1 MKTVLLIF
9 LGLLILQSKLFAYHG
24 LIMLGCCW
32 GAEPVHLLIKVMP
45 FIKSVILA
53 LILEV
58 LFTGILI
65 GFNLK
70 ILTIMWLVELT
81 ADVIFVIGY
90 WIAWIYYGILGFFRN
105 FE

>member
-9 LGLLILQSKLFAYHG
+9 LGLLILQSKWFAYCNF
-24 LIMLGCCW
+24 LSIGCCW
-32 GAEPVHLLIKVMP
+32 GGNPVPLQIKVIP
-45 FIKSVILA
+45 FIKSVIFS
-53 LILEV
+53 LILEA

-65 GFNLK
+65 GFNLE

-81 ADVIFVIGY
+81 ADVLFVIWH
-90 WIAWIYYGILGFFRN
+90 WIVEIYYRVWDFFRD